1 MDASNIEVKVKNGEM
16 TLSGTV
22 DSRQARRH
30 AEDLADE
37 VSGIKHVQNNLRV
50 HEAQPDIDVGP
61 TS

>member
-1 MDASNIEVKVKNGEM
+1 VKVKNGEM